1 MTEPKGPRV
10 SVFRPRKDG
19 LEKTLGALEAQI
31 MDAVW
36 DASGPVCVDDVRR
49 ALAAHGKDAA
59 YTTVM
64 TTLGRLFD
72 KGFLTRTLA
81 GKAYQYSAQVTRREL
96 SSSVTQQVIDGLL
109 ATFAEPAMSYFVEA
123 LSVSDPDKLDALAT
137 LIDRK
142 RAEGAAPE

>member
-1 MTEPKGPRV
+1 MSERTTPGV

-36 DASGPVCVDDVRR
+36 GARGPVCVEDVR
-49 ALAAHGKDAA
+49 ATLAENGKDAA

-64 TTLGRLFD
+64 TTLGRLHK
-72 KGFLTRTLA
+72 KGLLA
-81 GKAYQYSAQVTRREL
+81 RDMQGKAYYYNARVSRREL
-96 SSSVTQQVIDGLL
+96 SSTVTKQVIDGLL

-123 LSVSDPDKLDALAT
+123 LGNADPDKLDSLVE
-137 LIDRK
+137 LIEQK
-142 RAEGAAPE
+142 RQQGQA

>member
-1 MTEPKGPRV
+1 MADPKGPRV

-36 DASGPVCVDDVRR
+36 EADGPVCVDDVRR

-72 KGFLTRTLA
+72 KGFLTRALC
-81 GKAYQYSAQVTRREL
+81 GKAYLYTAQVTRKEL

-123 LSVSDPDKLDALAT
+123 LSESDPEKLEALASI
-137 LIDRK
+137 IDRK
-142 RAEGAAPE
+142 RAEGAASE

>member
-1 MTEPKGPRV
+1 MASDKGPRV

-36 DASGPVCVDDVRR
+36 DANGPVCVDDVRR
-49 ALAAHGKDAA
+49 ALAANGKDAA

-64 TTLGRLFD
+64 TTLGRLHD
-72 KGFLTRTLA
+72 KGFLARVLS
-81 GKAYQYSAQVTRREL
+81 GKAYLYTAQVTRKEL
-96 SSSVTQQVIDGLL
+96 STTVTQQVIDGLL
-109 ATFAEPAMSYFVEA
+109 ATFAEPAMSYFVEV
-123 LSVSDPDKLDALAT
+123 LGESDPGKLDALAS

-142 RAEGAAPE
+142 RAEGAASE